1 METGCNEDGDDN
13 DNDDNDKGQQGG
25 PEDHHHNSIPNCR
38 HEQLLVGWKWG
49 AMRMGTTTTMMMTR
63 DDKED
68 LRTTTMTASPTAAMS
83 NCLWGG
89 NRVQ

>member
-1 METGCNEDGDDN
+1 M
-13 DNDDNDKGQQGG
+13 
-25 PEDHHHNSIPNCR
+25 PEDHHQDSTPNCR

-49 AMRMGTTTTMMMTR
+49 AMRMGTMTTMTTMTR

-68 LRTTTMTASPTAAMS
+68 LRTTTMTAPPTATMS